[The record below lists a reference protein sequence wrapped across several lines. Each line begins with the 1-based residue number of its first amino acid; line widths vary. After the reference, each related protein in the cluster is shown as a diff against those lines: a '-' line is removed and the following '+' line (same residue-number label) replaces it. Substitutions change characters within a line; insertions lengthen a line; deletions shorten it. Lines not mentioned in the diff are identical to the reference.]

1 MAGSLDGRVCVVTGA
16 NKGIGKAAAHA
27 LAGIGAEVV
36 LACRQ
41 PELGEATRRE
51 IEAATGNRGLSVR
64 PLDLASLASV
74 RTFAADFTATHD
86 RLNVLVNNAGIYTST
101 RTLTADGF
109 ERTWE
114 VDYLSHFLLTQL
126 LLDALRKGAPSR
138 IINVSSNGHQMG
150 RIEFDDLNREQ
161 HWSGIRA
168 YGQAKLA
175 QILFTKEFAR
185 RFAGTGVSA
194 FAVHPGAVRTD
205 WSRGGVGMR
214 IGARIAWPFM
224 LSPDRG
230 ADTIVW
236 LASLGETDG
245 WSGQYFA
252 KRQPEPPKAD
262 AEDPDLARRL
272 WDVSEEL
279 TGLAA
284 ARASPPRQEN
294 G

>member
-1 MAGSLDGRVCVVTGA
+1 MSSSLEGKSCIVTGA
-16 NKGIGKAAAHA
+16 NKGIGYAASRAIA
-27 LAGIGAEVV
+27 AMGAEVI

-41 PELGEATRRE
+41 PEAGVAARRS
-51 IEAATGNRGLSVR
+51 IEAATGSRRVTVS

-74 RTFAADFTATHD
+74 RRFATDFTSTHD
-86 RLNVLVNNAGIYTST
+86 RLDLLVNNAGIYTSK
-101 RTLTADGF
+101 RTLTDDGF

-114 VDYLSHFLLTQL
+114 VDYLSHFLLTNL
-126 LLDALRKGAPSR
+126 LIDPLRRAAPSR
-138 IINVSSNGHQMG
+138 VINVSSQGHQMG
-150 RIEFDDLNREQ
+150 RIEFDNLNRETG
-161 HWSGIRA
+161 WSGIRA

-194 FAVHPGAVRTD
+194 FAVHPGPVRTD
-205 WSRGGVGMR
+205 WSRGGAGMR

-224 LSPDRG
+224 LSPERG

-245 WSGQYFA
+245 WSGQYFT
-252 KRQPEPPKAD
+252 KRHPEQPKAD

-272 WDVSEEL
+272 WEVSEEL

-284 ARASPPRQEN
+284 TGSRRAS
-294 G
+294 